1 MTTDEEK
8 SAHCS
13 DVPAIGKEK
22 AFANIAIVLVRPS
35 HPGNIGAV
43 ARAMKNMGLTTLRL
57 VEPAAA
63 IDAEAHARAA
73 GADDVLVAA
82 TRHADLTHAIA
93 DCALAIGTSARTRKI
108 AWPVLS
114 VAAAAQQAIAG
125 ALAGKVALVFGAER
139 TGLTNDE
146 LDRCQAVINI
156 PTAPDFASLNLAAA
170 VQIVT
175 YEVRQAALA
184 ATPARETGEALASQ
198 AEVERFYVHL
208 ESVLIEIG
216 FLNPQHPRKL
226 MRRLKRLFN
235 RAGLDQNEVNILRG
249 ILTEIERTRGQRNT

>member
-13 DVPAIGKEK
+13 DVPAPGKEN
-22 AFANIAIVLVRPS
+22 ALANIAIVLVRPS

-43 ARAMKNMGLTTLRL
+43 ARAMKNMGLSMLRL
-57 VEPAAA
+57 VDPAAA

-73 GADDVLVAA
+73 GADDVLAAA
-82 TRHADLTHAIA
+82 TRHPELASAIG
-93 DCALAIGTSARTRKI
+93 DCVLAIGTSARTRKI
-108 AWPVLS
+108 AWPLLTVP
-114 VAAAAQQAIAG
+114 VAAQQAVDTAG
-125 ALAGKVALVFGAER
+125 GGKVALVFGAER
-139 TGLTNDE
+139 TGLTNEE
-146 LDRCQAVINI
+146 LDRCQAMINI

-175 YEVRQAALA
+175 YEVRQAAMT
-184 ATPARETGEALASQ
+184 ATARRESGATSASQ
-198 AEVERFYVHL
+198 AEVERLYVHL
-208 ESVLIEIG
+208 EAVLIEIG

-249 ILTEIERTRGQRNT
+249 ILTEIERTRGPRNT